1 MCKNALEQC
10 QSGNDF
16 VVYAEK
22 KGRKNKALGVWT
34 RNGKGTHC
42 IVGTILGQTV
52 VPLHREIAKGLRC
65 KLISTFI
72 AIGLAC
78 LVILMVAI

>member
-1 MCKNALEQC
+1 MCKPLEKC
-10 QSGNDF
+10 RSGKDF
-16 VVYAEK
+16 RGHAENV
-22 KGRKNKALGVWT
+22 GRKKPELEFFE
-34 RNGKGTHC
+34 RNGKGDHC
-42 IVGTILGQTV
+42 IVGTILGQVV

-78 LVILMVAI
+78 LVILMMV